1 MTFILLHAPVGR
13 MGHGWHG
20 ATLQLL
26 QLLQLLQVPS
36 REAVSGSTFVRRRG
50 HRGDLGR
57 LCSHGAIHGERPGGR
72 DGRNGRDGDGQP
84 LRSHT
89 PLTDGIPMGNSV
101 HLSHLVAINKY
112 VHDVQ

>member
-1 MTFILLHAPVGR
+1 MDGMGRRYSCYSYMLLLGYAK
-13 MGHGWHG
+13 
-20 ATLQLL
+20 
-26 QLLQLLQVPS
+26 VPS

-72 DGRNGRDGDGQP
+72 GWTAIAITHTLDRWHPNGE
-84 LRSHT
+84 
-89 PLTDGIPMGNSV
+89 
-101 HLSHLVAINKY
+101 LSALVTSCHYKY

>member
-1 MTFILLHAPVGR
+1 MTFILLHAPVVGR

-20 ATLQLL
+20 ATL

-72 DGRNGRDGDGQP
+72 DGRDGDGQP

-101 HLSHLVAINKY
+101 HLSHLVTINKY
-112 VHDVQ
+112 VHDVQSMRC